1 MIALRVATVL
11 AALTSSV
18 LGVDIVVHSKGGNK
32 TSDMP
37 YGLLHEVCLTARVNS
52 ALKRLTIGSRISITL
67 AMAAST
73 LR

>member
-1 MIALRVATVL
+1 MIALRIATVL

-37 YGLLHEVCLTARVNS
+37 YGLLHEVCLIFG
-52 ALKRLTIGSRISITL
+52 L
-67 AMAAST
+67 